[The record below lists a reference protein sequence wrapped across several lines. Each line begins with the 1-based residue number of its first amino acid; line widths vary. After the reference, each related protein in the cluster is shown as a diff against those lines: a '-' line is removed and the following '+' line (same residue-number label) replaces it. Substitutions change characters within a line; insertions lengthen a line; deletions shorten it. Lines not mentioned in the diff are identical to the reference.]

1 MNELIHIQSQLI
13 GNELTD
19 TVNARELHTYLES
32 KQDFSN
38 WINNRIKQYGFVEN
52 TDYLLHKI
60 IVQVPSGKKYKNEYF
75 LTLGMAKEL
84 AMVERSDKGKLA
96 RKYFIECEIALKQ
109 VAPRTYAEALR
120 ALAEKAE
127 QLDKLALERDEAIK
141 TKHFINDKKVASALG
156 KAGAKSKELNQ
167 MKNSFGVGKDKAS
180 INAVYVR
187 TGLKY
192 KWHALKQWCED
203 NDVEAEQIN
212 EYAYGLIKLYPAQ
225 AWLDVYDIDLT
236 KLF

>member
-1 MNELIHIQSQLI
+1 M
-13 GNELTD
+13 
-19 TVNARELHTYLES
+19 TY
-32 KQDFSN
+32 DN
-38 WINNRIKQYGFVEN
+38 WQGRI
-52 TDYLLHKI
+52 
-60 IVQVPSGKKYKNEYF
+60 EYCV
-75 LTLGMAKEL
+75 TLDMAKEL

-96 RKYFIECEIALKQ
+96 RKYFIECEKALKQ

-180 INAVYVR
+180 INAVYVS

-192 KWHALKQWCED
+192 KWQALKQWCED
-203 NDVEAEQIN
+203 NDAEAEQIN
-212 EYAYGLIKLYPAQ
+212 EYAYGLVKLYPAQ